1 MSKDNIRTAVLTQMT
16 VATHSAMMA
25 SVHETAKNDCESR
38 SGVESRYRLMTV
50 RAVVFDIGGVLE
62 VVPGGGDPTRA
73 FPRMLAAWESR
84 LHLQSGELERK
95 IDDLGQQ
102 FAAQGKDGGL
112 GTCSEEEWW
121 VGLQDITGMNQAD
134 LADFIQDFWDVYLG
148 NQNHELTAYL
158 TGLRPRFQTALLS
171 NSFVG
176 ARQREQERYHF
187 AEMTDLIVY
196 SHEEGIAKP
205 NPGIFVLTCRRLG
218 VQPEEVVFL
227 DDAPRNLAAARELG
241 MRAVQ
246 FTDTAQAIA
255 DVHACLN
262 ER

>member
-1 MSKDNIRTAVLTQMT
+1 
-16 VATHSAMMA
+16 VATHRAMM
-25 SVHETAKNDCESR
+25 VPVPETAKNACESCN
-38 SGVESRYRLMTV
+38 SVEIRNRLMTI

-73 FPRMLAAWESR
+73 FPQMLAEWDSR

-95 IDDLGQQ
+95 IDELDQQ
-102 FAAQGKDGGL
+102 LAAQGKDGGL
-112 GTCSEEEWW
+112 GTCSEEEWQD
-121 VGLQDITGMNQAD
+121 GLRDITGMNQAD

-158 TGLRPRFQTALLS
+158 TELRPKFQTALLS

-205 NPGIFVLTCRRLG
+205 DTGIFVLTCRRLG
-218 VQPEEVVFL
+218 VQPGEVVFL
-227 DDAPRNLAAARELG
+227 DDAPRNMAAACELG

-246 FTDTAQAIA
+246 FRDTAQAIA
-255 DVHACLN
+255 DVQACLN
-262 ER
+262 EQ